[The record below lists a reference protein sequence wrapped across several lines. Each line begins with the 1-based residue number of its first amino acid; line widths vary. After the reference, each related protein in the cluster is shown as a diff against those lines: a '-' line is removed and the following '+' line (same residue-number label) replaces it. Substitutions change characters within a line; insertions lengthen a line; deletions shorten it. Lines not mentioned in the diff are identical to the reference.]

1 MAVPFL
7 GFGLGLRPKHYAE
20 VLERQPDVDWF
31 EVISENFMVRG
42 GRPLHVLERVR
53 ARYPIALHGVSLSIG
68 SSDPLDAAYLRT
80 LKELA
85 ERVEPAW
92 ISDHLCW
99 TGVGG
104 HNAHDLLPLPY
115 TDEALRHV
123 VGRVC
128 QVQDV
133 LGRRIL
139 LENVS
144 TYLEY
149 AQSTM
154 PEWVFLREV
163 AERADCGI
171 LLDVNNVYV
180 SAFNHGFSAHEY
192 LDAIPRSRVGQFH
205 LAGHSDRGRFLHD
218 THDQPV
224 TDPVW
229 DLYAAAVRRFGRV
242 STLLERDDHIPP
254 FDELQGEAMRAR
266 RIFEEVCRDGG
277 GEPGRDAAGFLDAR
291 HGA

>member
-1 MAVPFL
+1 M
-7 GFGLGLRPKHYAE
+7 
-20 VLERQPDVDWF
+20 D
-31 EVISENFMVRG
+31 
-42 GRPLHVLERVR
+42 
-53 ARYPIALHGVSLSIG
+53 GVSLSIG

-80 LKELA
+80 LKQLA
-85 ERVEPAW
+85 RRFEPAW

-99 TGVGG
+99 TGAGG

-149 AQSTM
+149 EQSTM

-180 SAFNHGFSAHEY
+180 SAVNHGFDPSAY
-192 LDAIPRSRVGQFH
+192 LAGVPADRVGQIH
-205 LAGHSDRGRFLHD
+205 LAGHSDHGTHLLD
-218 THDQPV
+218 THDAPV
-224 TDPVW
+224 RVEVW
-229 DLYAAAVRRFGRV
+229 ELYRSAVERMGRV
-242 STLLERDDHIPP
+242 STLVEW
-254 FDELQGEAMRAR
+254 DEHVPELPELLAEAERAR
-266 RIFEEVCRDGG
+266 SVEHEVLGAH
-277 GEPGRDAAGFLDAR
+277 AASA
-291 HGA
+291 